1 MKTTVSRF
9 SLSAIFLLF
18 ILLASCARSSQ
29 ESSYGLANTPN
40 PTEKSQVGTAQAL
53 LVATQQVLATKTS
66 TTIPTETLTPTPQI
80 SLSGTSL
87 IFREDQTTEFIDHKA
102 GIRLTI
108 PAGWLPV
115 RPNESEYYSAF
126 TLDAVQKNQKII
138 DRLAHIQ
145 SSDTNFFRLDAID
158 IREGHI
164 QDGILSV
171 INIIFEEDD
180 TRSLEKWAEAER
192 KKKQPFEN
200 FKFISSSYPERA
212 NGTRVLV
219 IEESWASGKSN
230 TIYYRGVFFSLPT
243 GTMVLDFY
251 TNDKFKETVLPDFE
265 QVVNSLMEIGQ

>member
-1 MKTTVSRF
+1 MKNTISRLVLGVFF
-9 SLSAIFLLF
+9 SSFLLV
-18 ILLASCARSSQ
+18 SCASSKQ
-29 ESSYGLANTPN
+29 KPSSGLANTPN

-53 LVATQQVLATKTS
+53 LKETQQAFVTTTPITNPTATF
-66 TTIPTETLTPTPQI
+66 TPIPQI

-87 IFREDQTTEFIDHKA
+87 IFREDRTTEFIDHKA
-102 GIRLTI
+102 GIGLTI

-115 RPNESEYYSAF
+115 RPNESEFYSAF
-126 TLDAVQKNQKII
+126 TLDVVQKNQEII

-145 SSDTNFFRLDAID
+145 SSDTNIFRLEAID
-158 IREGHI
+158 IRDGHI
-164 QDGILSV
+164 QDGILTV
-171 INIIFEEDD
+171 INVIFEEDD

-200 FKFISSSYPERA
+200 FKFISSNYPETA
-212 NGTRVLV
+212 SGVRVLV

-243 GTMVLDFY
+243 GTVVLDFY

-265 QVVNSLMEIGQ
+265 QVVNSLELNDQ